1 MPRAITCLFN
11 HDEICV
17 CRAIKIKEATKTTE
31 RKNLEFMCVE
41 CGARVRPHKAGGNMA
56 DHFEH
61 LIRNPKCN
69 LSDPAR

>member
-11 HDEICV
+11 HDEISV
-17 CRAIKIKEATKTTE
+17 RRAIDIKETTE

-41 CGARVRPHKAGGNMA
+41 CGSRVRPHKAGGNMA